1 MSLTPLDQAHAAME
15 GGDDAAAL
23 QFYHTLADT
32 LLFVLL
38 EQEAAGAKVEP
49 RVFDLPD
56 GPVLLAFDTEERLA
70 DFGQEVLDYAAL
82 PGRVVAQQLAG
93 QGIALGLNF
102 GSGAPSETLLPPE
115 AMEWLAEMLSGA
127 PGEVA
132 ARAERFGGVQGVPQV
147 LVDGLATTLA
157 AAGGMATGAVLA
169 EVRYAGGARGH
180 VLAILDAHP
189 DAEEPLARAVRET
202 LVFSGVEAGAIDVTF
217 LASDDAAV
225 ALMRKVGRAFEVPVL
240 PDSAAPA
247 PTMPPGMDPDR
258 PPRLR

>member
-1 MSLTPLDQAHAAME
+1 MTPLDQAHAAMD
-15 GGDDAAAL
+15 GGTDAAAL

-38 EQEAAGAKVEP
+38 EQEAAGEKVEP
-49 RVFDLPD
+49 KVFDLPD

-115 AMEWLAEMLSGA
+115 AMAWLAGMLSGA
-127 PGEVA
+127 PGTVA
-132 ARAERFGGVQGVPQV
+132 ARAERFGGTQGVPRA
-147 LVDGLATTLA
+147 LMEGLATTLA
-157 AAGGMATGAVLA
+157 AAEGMATGAVLA

-217 LASDDAAV
+217 LASSDAAV
-225 ALMRKVGRAFEVPVL
+225 ARMREVGQVFEVPAL
-240 PDSAAPA
+240 PDPAAPA
-247 PTMPPGMDPDR
+247 AALPPGMDPDR